1 MAAPLLAGKALLTGG
16 KWAVNA
22 WRQNRQARSQ
32 GAPSMKKE
40 KAPLFKEGFWKNTG
54 DKFSG
59 LFKDKNFGYTS
70 EGGVT
75 ITGGSN
81 PSAKPA
87 GSPPADNTM
96 LYIGLAVAALLM
108 LKK

>member
-16 KWAVNA
+16 KWAYNA
-22 WRQNRQARSQ
+22 WRNNRQARQ
-32 GAPSMKKE
+32 GAPAMKTE

-54 DKFSG
+54 QQAKS
-59 LFKDKNFGYTS
+59 LFKGKDFGYTS
-70 EGGVT
+70 EGGIT
-75 ITGGSN
+75 ITGGTPKTAN
-81 PSAKPA
+81 PA
-87 GSPPADNTM
+87 GSPPANNTM

>member
-16 KWAVNA
+16 KWAYNA
-22 WRQNRQARSQ
+22 WRENRQARQQ

-40 KAPLFKEGFWKNTG
+40 KAPLFKEGFWKNTAEKAG
-54 DKFSG
+54 G
-59 LFKDKNFGYTS
+59 LFKGKNFGYTS

-75 ITGGSN
+75 ITGGS
-81 PSAKPA
+81 
-87 GSPPADNTM
+87 SPKASPGGIAPADNTM